1 MNATTVQIMGAA
13 WGTSVFVN
21 QALMAL
27 TASQKLHNLV
37 PVLLQDPRADC
48 LDVGTTP
55 VCICP
60 AGTIGDG
67 QVCVAISL
75 PT

>member
-1 MNATTVQIMGAA
+1 MNATAVQIMGAA

-37 PVLLQDPRADC
+37 PVLLQDVILEPIVLMLAQHLFAFVQLERSVTAKFV
-48 LDVGTTP
+48 L
-55 VCICP
+55 
-60 AGTIGDG
+60 
-67 QVCVAISL
+67 Q
-75 PT
+75 